1 MKERLKFGEQ
11 FVLVFDEMSIQIIG
25 PEDILKINVF
35 IDIDIK
41 EKDVLDPEIFEPQK
55 NYKLHIKV
63 DIKVDIKEQLG
74 QLQSSL
80 ASTHKALGEAKKLLD
95 FIYLNEKNFL
105 EKVVPELRVKVDEN
119 FSD

>member
-1 MKERLKFGEQ
+1 MKEQLKFGEQ

-41 EKDVLDPEIFEPQK
+41 E
-55 NYKLHIKV
+55 
-63 DIKVDIKEQLG
+63 QLG

-80 ASTHKALGEAKKLLD
+80 ASTHKALSEAKKLLD

>member
-1 MKERLKFGEQ
+1 MKEQLKFGEQ

-41 EKDVLDPEIFEPQK
+41 EKDVLDPEVFEPQK
-55 NYKLHIKV
+55 DYKLHIKF
-63 DIKVDIKEQLG
+63 DIKEQLG

-80 ASTHKALGEAKKLLD
+80 ASTHKAIGEAKKLLD

>member
-41 EKDVLDPEIFEPQK
+41 EKDVLDPEVFEPQK
-55 NYKLHIKV
+55 DYKLH
-63 DIKVDIKEQLG
+63 IKVDIKEQLG

-80 ASTHKALGEAKKLLD
+80 AFTHKALGEAKKLLD

-105 EKVVPELRVKVDEN
+105 EKVVPELRVKIDEN

>member
-1 MKERLKFGEQ
+1 MKEQLKFGEQ

-41 EKDVLDPEIFEPQK
+41 EKDVLDPDVFEPQK
-55 NYKLHIKV
+55 DYKLH
-63 DIKVDIKEQLG
+63 IKVDIKEQLG

-80 ASTHKALGEAKKLLD
+80 ASTHKALGEAKKLID

-105 EKVVPELRVKVDEN
+105 EKVVPELRVKIDEN

>member
-41 EKDVLDPEIFEPQK
+41 EKDVLDPEVFEPQK
-55 NYKLHIKV
+55 DYKLH
-63 DIKVDIKEQLG
+63 IKVDIKEQLG

-80 ASTHKALGEAKKLLD
+80 ALTHKALGEAKKLLD